1 MIKRLPLIVLLSC
14 VSFLDIPRTLAE
26 NRDSV
31 DLAKEIGELVLPGMP
46 VAEAVANL
54 KKVGY
59 RCGKSELAIDDPNA
73 TLCSRQRSY
82 RVMASCIRQ
91 VLLVPASDGE
101 VVERLDIREPKCA
114 GQ

>member
-1 MIKRLPLIVLLSC
+1 MLNRLPLIVLLSC

-26 NRDSV
+26 NRDSADIV
-31 DLAKEIGELVLPGMP
+31 KEIGKLALPGMP

-54 KKVGY
+54 KKAGY

-82 RVMASCIRQ
+82 RVMASCISQ
-91 VLLVPASDGE
+91 VLLVPASNGN

-114 GQ
+114 GL